1 MRIMLNHRI
10 LSRFTE
16 RLRTEAGGGHD
27 WLAASEW
34 APERIAATIEDIDV
48 YVGAQ
53 LTEDAARRARRLRL
67 VHVVGAGYDGIPLDT
82 LRPEVTVANT
92 HHHGRSIAEHVL
104 MCVLML
110 SRRVLT
116 ADQELRAGR
125 WRNVAVDSA
134 LPFGNTLRGRRVGII
149 GFGETGTEIG
159 RLCQAV
165 GLGVRAVRRDPSARL
180 PDGLRPDWVGGTDR
194 LPQLLAES
202 DIVVVT
208 VPLGPATRGLIGPAE
223 LAAMG
228 RHCLLVNVARGPV
241 VQEEALYEA
250 LCAGTIAGA
259 ALDVWWAGPPH
270 APSRLPFHTLPNVVM
285 TPHNSGHTEET
296 FEARATEIAAN
307 IVRLEQGSRLTNV
320 VRAGRVPA
328 APGAP
333 AGHGPR
339 HHRGHD
345 PAPPPA
351 AAPSPVKEP

>member
-16 RLRTEAGGGHD
+16 RLRTRTGGGHE

-34 APERIAATIEDIDV
+34 DPERIADAIADIDV
-48 YVGAQ
+48 YVGTR
-53 LTEDAARRARRLRL
+53 LTEDAARRAERLRL
-67 VHVVGAGYDGIPLDT
+67 VHVVGAGYDGIPLEA

-125 WRNVAVDSA
+125 WRNVAVDPA
-134 LPFGNTLRGRRVGII
+134 LPFGDTLRGRRVGII
-149 GFGETGTEIG
+149 GFGETGTEIA

-165 GLGVRAVRRDPSARL
+165 GLGVRAVRRDPSAPL
-180 PDGLRPDWVGGTDR
+180 PDGLRPDRVGGTDR
-194 LPQLLAES
+194 LPELLADS
-202 DIVVVT
+202 DVVVVT
-208 VPLGPATRGLIGPAE
+208 VPLSPATRGLIGPAE

-228 RHCLLVNVARGPV
+228 RHCFLINVARGPV

-250 LCAGTIAGA
+250 LSAGTIAGA

-296 FEARATEIAAN
+296 FAARATEIVAN
-307 IVRLEQGSRLTNV
+307 ITRLERGSPLTNV

-328 APGAP
+328 APGVP
-333 AGHGPR
+333 ADHESL
-339 HHRGHD
+339 HD
-345 PAPPPA
+345 PALLPT
-351 AAPSPVKEP
+351 AAPSPAKEP

>member
-10 LSRFTE
+10 LSRFSE
-16 RLRTEAGGGHD
+16 RLRTRTEGHHEWLEASD
-27 WLAASEW
+27 WDA
-34 APERIAATIEDIDV
+34 ERIADAIGDIDV
-48 YVGAQ
+48 YIGSQ
-53 LTEDAARRARRLRL
+53 LTEDDARRARRLRL
-67 VHVVGAGYDGIPLDT
+67 VHVVGAGYDGIPLGALGPD
-82 LRPEVTVANT
+82 VIVANT

-110 SRRVLT
+110 SRRVLA

-125 WRNVAVDSA
+125 WRNVAVDA
-134 LPFGNTLRGRRVGII
+134 TLPFGDTLRGRRVGVI

-165 GLGVRAVRRDPSARL
+165 GLGVRAVRRDPSAPL
-180 PDGLRPDWVGGTDR
+180 PDDLRPDWVGGTDR
-194 LPQLLAES
+194 LPELLADS

-208 VPLGPATRGLIGPAE
+208 VPLGAATRGLIGPAE

-228 RHCLLVNVARGPV
+228 RHALLVNVARGPV

-250 LCAGTIAGA
+250 LSAGTIAGA

-296 FEARATEIAAN
+296 FADRATEIAAN
-307 IVRLEQGSRLTNV
+307 ITRLANGSPLTHV
-320 VRAGRVPA
+320 VR
-328 APGAP
+328 GADLS
-333 AGHGPR
+333 R
-339 HHRGHD
+339 
-345 PAPPPA
+345 
-351 AAPSPVKEP
+351 

>member
-16 RLRTEAGGGHD
+16 RLRTLTDGRHEWLEASD
-27 WLAASEW
+27 WD
-34 APERIAATIEDIDV
+34 PERIAGAIADVDV
-48 YVGAQ
+48 YVGSQ
-53 LTEDAARRARRLRL
+53 LGEDDARRARRLRL
-67 VHVVGAGYDGIPLDT
+67 VHVVGAGYDGIPLEA
-82 LRPEVTVANT
+82 LGPEVTVANT

-116 ADQELRAGR
+116 ADRELRAGR
-125 WRNVAVDSA
+125 WRNVAVDPE
-134 LPFGNTLRGRRVGII
+134 LPFGDTLRGRRVGVI
-149 GFGETGTEIG
+149 GFGETGAEIA

-165 GLGVRAVRRDPSARL
+165 GLGVRAVRRDPSAPL
-180 PDGLRPDWVGGTDR
+180 PADLRPDWVGGTDR
-194 LPQLLAES
+194 LPELLAES
-202 DIVVVT
+202 DVVVVT

-228 RHCLLVNVARGPV
+228 RHSLLVNVARGPV

-250 LCAGTIAGA
+250 LSAGTIAGA

-296 FEARATEIAAN
+296 FASRATEIAAN
-307 IVRLEQGSRLTNV
+307 ITCLEQGSPLTDV
-320 VRAGRVPA
+320 VRPGRATTHPL
-328 APGAP
+328 PG
-333 AGHGPR
+333 
-339 HHRGHD
+339 
-345 PAPPPA
+345 
-351 AAPSPVKEP
+351 